1 VGFGLIG
8 LLLVM
13 AIVLYLM
20 FGMNGG
26 TMQQAAKT
34 RDNSRQLVI
43 DINTRDLLTL
53 IANHRVTYDELPAD
67 MAALEAAPGSFRDP
81 WGTELTFSYEDARAV
96 PVVVIIES
104 AGPDGEFDTEDDV
117 VKREKLPF

>member
-1 VGFGLIG
+1 
-8 LLLVM
+8 M

-20 FGMNGG
+20 FGAGGGG

-43 DINTRDLLTL
+43 NINTRDLLTL

-67 MAALEAAPGSFRDP
+67 VAALEAAPGSFNDP
-81 WGTELTFSYEDARAV
+81 WGTELVFEYEDVRAT
-96 PVVVIIES
+96 PVIVIVTS
-104 AGPDGEFDTEDDV
+104 AGPDGAFDTEDDV
-117 VKREKLPF
+117 VKREQLPF